1 MAQHSKALPLASLRS
16 KDGQHEDRYD
26 DADLYKVLST
36 FDERIASIQ
45 EIVVL
50 EANEMADGAIKKFA
64 TTAAA
69 AISGG
74 GGGGGAAAKPKDH
87 DGIDAL
93 FLPLLDESTSSQ
105 VGASP
110 RRRAVTPGSEGRL
123 AAAVGDLDPEE
134 LVGIDP
140 SVYVRVH
147 GFVQGATSQA
157 ALMLILIFHTHRVLF
172 FKGEAYSR
180 ERNPLFSF
188 APPPEE
194 ASGYGDGFPYAPV
207 WGSTN
212 PLLRPTAKRQGPL
225 ALQRAAMA
233 GAQER
238 VRVKA
243 LGTYVVRN
251 VWIA

>member
-1 MAQHSKALPLASLRS
+1 MARHSKALPLASLRS

-26 DADLYKVLST
+26 DADLHKVLST

-123 AAAVGDLDPEE
+123 PAAVGDLDPEE

-157 ALMLILIFHTHRVLF
+157 ALMLILRSSTRT
-172 FKGEAYSR
+172 GSSSSR
-180 ERNPLFSF
+180 ARPT
-188 APPPEE
+188 P
-194 ASGYGDGFPYAPV
+194 ASGTRSSRTPRRRRTPMATATGPRTRPCGV
-207 WGSTN
+207 
-212 PLLRPTAKRQGPL
+212 RPTRCSAPRPSG
-225 ALQRAAMA
+225 RARWRCS
-233 GAQER
+233 GR
-238 VRVKA
+238 PW
-243 LGTYVVRN
+243 LGRRSGCG
-251 VWIA
+251 